1 MPETVIIEGDGAP
14 VTPEPAAP
22 ADQAAIIARLL
33 ELNERLVT
41 EVAENKAAMLIVAE
55 RMSALES
62 RAAGAEVAADIA
74 QDAAVSASQS
84 AATAAVVAAEAAAVV
99 AEEEAEEE
107 EEEEEEE
114 GEGEPVAEITITDD
128 TSANHEAEIVE
139 EPVPEIR
146 NTESKR
152 KRYFIG

>member
-55 RMSALES
+55 RMSSLEAKAHE
-62 RAAGAEVAADIA
+62 AAASANLAEIAASHAEGAATVAA
-74 QDAAVSASQS
+74 
-84 AATAAVVAAEAAAVV
+84 VAAEAAAVA

-128 TSANHEAEIVE
+128 IPANPEAEIVE